1 MLANPNFSH
10 AAILLLTYTFD
21 AGFSPTSTAAS
32 PGRIPAAAS
41 AASRRSA
48 PHKSHRESRFR
59 SGSVP
64 PEETPMRPKTPLLRH
79 INIRKLFHDSETI
92 AEGGLL

>member
-41 AASRRSA
+41 AAIS
-48 PHKSHRESRFR
+48 
-59 SGSVP
+59 
-64 PEETPMRPKTPLLRH
+64 PL
-79 INIRKLFHDSETI
+79 SSP
-92 AEGGLL
+92 